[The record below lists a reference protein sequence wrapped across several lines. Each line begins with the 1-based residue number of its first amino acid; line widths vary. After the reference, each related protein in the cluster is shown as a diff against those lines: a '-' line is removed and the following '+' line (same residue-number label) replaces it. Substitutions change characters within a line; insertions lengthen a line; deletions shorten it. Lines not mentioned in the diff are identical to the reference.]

1 MITKIHNRL
10 LNSATWVFV
19 GLFFAGLVLG
29 PQSIQAATVD
39 ELIAKAKQEGALNA
53 SAISSMKGKTTPK
66 LAAAFKKRFGLD
78 INVTIVPLSDTRHYP
93 KAVAATKA
101 GIVPPYDTL
110 NGSGPNNI
118 QLLAVG
124 GVQKIDG
131 WESLLAEIDPRVRSG
146 KVKPKQ
152 ISPDPFSGY
161 AFQYIARLKAIL
173 YNPKLISKEDLP
185 KTHAELT
192 DAKYKGKWTQ
202 PPWSAHWDIAPLVF
216 PEISKDKWLETVKR
230 AGENAGNVQSSGKGT
245 QRVLLG
251 EYAFGLGNTYYF
263 LRIKAKDP
271 QAPLG
276 IAYFQDYNPITPS
289 QYIVRKG
296 ALHPA
301 AATLFALWMVTPE
314 AKAIWQPDIFVSQF
328 QWGESDL
335 DKKVRKYLRENN
347 AKIIGFDGEKG
358 VEFLRWIGTPEG
370 RRYRRAVSTAIR
382 GEKWKK
388 KKRGKKR

>member
-1 MITKIHNRL
+1 MVSKIRNGL

-29 PQSIQAATVD
+29 PQSIKAATLD

-53 SAISSMKGKTTPK
+53 GIISSMKGKTTPK
-66 LAAAFKKRFGLD
+66 LTAAFKKRFGLD
-78 INVTIVPLSDTRHYP
+78 IDVTIVPLSDTRHYP

-101 GIVPPYDTL
+101 GTVPSYDAL
-110 NGSGPNNI
+110 SGSGPNNV

-131 WESLLAEIDPRVRSG
+131 WESLLAKIDPRVRSG

-161 AFQYIARLKAIL
+161 AFEYITRLKAIL
-173 YNPKLISKEDLP
+173 YNPKLISKAELP
-185 KTHAELT
+185 KRHADLT
-192 DAKYKGKWTQ
+192 DPKYRGKWTQ

-216 PEISKDKWLETVKR
+216 PDISKEKWLETVRK

-271 QAPLG
+271 QAPLA
-276 IAYFQDYNPITPS
+276 IAYFQDYNPTTPS
-289 QYIVRKG
+289 QFVVRKG
-296 ALHPA
+296 ARHPA
-301 AATLFALWMVTPE
+301 SATLFSLWIGTPE

-328 QWGESDL
+328 KYGESNL
-335 DKKVRKYLRENN
+335 DKEVRKYLRESN
-347 AKIIGFDGEKG
+347 AKVVGFGDKKG
-358 VEFLRWIGTPEG
+358 IEFLGWIGTPEG
-370 RRYRRAVSTAIR
+370 RKYRRAVSTAIR

-388 KKRGKKR
+388 KKRRKKK